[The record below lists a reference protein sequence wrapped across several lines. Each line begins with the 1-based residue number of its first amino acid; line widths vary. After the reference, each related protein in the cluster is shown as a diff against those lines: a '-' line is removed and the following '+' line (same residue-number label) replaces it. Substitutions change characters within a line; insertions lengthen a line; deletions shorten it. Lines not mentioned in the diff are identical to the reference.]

1 MGYHYFSR
9 ILMLVI
15 IIFSRIFKLVIT
27 IFSRILKLVIT
38 ILVGFHCSIV
48 F

>member
-1 MGYHYFSR
+1 MSYHYFSR

>member
-1 MGYHYFSR
+1 VGYHYFSR